1 MGPKKLETSEEKEAR
16 LAKNRDAYRKK
27 IANKTLEDRAVRLE
41 KLKKS
46 SKVVKRIAFG

>member
-27 IANKTLEDRAVRLE
+27 NGKQNFRG
-41 KLKKS
+41 S
-46 SKVVKRIAFG
+46 SCPT